1 MERWRRLD
9 SDLMVGIVLLVLCAA
24 IAPVVIALPSDGVVA
39 GAPGSRLFPLGL
51 LSILAGLSA
60 VLALGG
66 LRRMLAGRAHV
77 LPGQA
82 GTASVAGAA
91 GTAGAGSVFDRVTV
105 RVGATVGAVVV
116 YVYLMA
122 GMRGWLRSI
131 GILVPRGYAFT
142 ALTAVFLTGF
152 YFLGSRR
159 LGRSTLVASSV
170 ALVLYVGFVA
180 ILNVRFP

>member
-91 GTAGAGSVFDRVTV
+91 RAGSVFDRVTV